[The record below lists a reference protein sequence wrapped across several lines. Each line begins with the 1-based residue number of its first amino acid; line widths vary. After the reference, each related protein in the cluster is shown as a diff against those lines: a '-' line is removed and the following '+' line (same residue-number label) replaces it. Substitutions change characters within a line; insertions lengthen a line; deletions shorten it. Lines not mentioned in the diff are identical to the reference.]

1 MAFFIAQEGRI
12 YKPMQTAKK
21 IDIEDITIYKNELQA
36 VVEMYCDDN
45 NIDESNIYPTVWN
58 DILTEIYEQ
67 IYLKDI
73 ELLHDI
79 PNQYNSYN
87 YDKVLKAYYI
97 YKRLCN
103 NHSQEISQKGFL
115 TMTGIDKQTLYNW
128 SSSGSF
134 DLQQKMQEDN
144 QESLEKLMFD
154 RRNNPMKYLPKLNR
168 YHGYNMSGV
177 RENKDSKAIE
187 KLSPEQIAKQYNNQI
202 DVGTA
207 AELPPV

>member
-1 MAFFIAQEGRI
+1 ME
-12 YKPMQTAKK
+12 TAKK
-21 IDIEDITIYKNELQA
+21 IDIEDITVYKDELQE
-36 VVEMYCDDN
+36 VVSTYCIQND
-45 NIDESNIYPTVWN
+45 IDEANIYPTVWN

-79 PNQYNSYN
+79 PNYSNQYN
-87 YDKVLKAYYI
+87 YDKV
-97 YKRLCN
+97 CN
-103 NHSQEISQKGFL
+103 SHCQEISQKGFL
-115 TMTGIDKQTLYNW
+115 TMTGIEKQTLYNW
-128 SSSGSF
+128 ASSGAF

-187 KLSPEQIAKQYNNQI
+187 KLSPEQIAKQYNNTI
-202 DVGTA
+202 DVATA

>member
-1 MAFFIAQEGRI
+1 MPGINI
-12 YKPMQTAKK
+12 D
-21 IDIEDITIYKNELQA
+21 DIEIYKNE
-36 VVEMYCDDN
+36 VEAIVSIYCDNKGINEED
-45 NIDESNIYPTVWN
+45 IYPSIWT
-58 DILTEIYEQ
+58 DILMEIYEK

-79 PNQYNSYN
+79 PNISNQYN

-103 NHSQEISQKGFL
+103 SHCQEVSLKGFI
-115 TMTGIDKQTLYNW
+115 TMCGIDKQSIYNW
-128 SSSGSF
+128 ASSGAF
-134 DLQQKMQEDN
+134 DLHEKIMEDN

-177 RENKDSKAIE
+177 RENNQNALAKQT
-187 KLSPEQIAKQYNNQI
+187 PEQIAMQYKNELLPENSE
-202 DVGTA
+202 V
-207 AELPPV
+207 LPPT